1 MSYTKQVS
9 HQTKKIRKQKFIMEL
24 VKQHFSSDMQN
35 IKKTFN
41 NIKCQTDTELS
52 NKDWNIISA
61 NKTSNISWK
70 ILGTRKSSNQNCK
83 RCLLCLNEKAV
94 NRSAQSR
101 EHAKQKIRSNKQI
114 QEQKQIHTSQ
124 L

>member
-9 HQTKKIRKQKFIMEL
+9 HQTKKIRKQKIIMEL

-41 NIKCQTDTELS
+41 NIKYQTDTELS

-94 NRSAQSR
+94 NRSTQSR